1 MATDVETIQIT
12 ESPIIINYS
21 SEIEICSEGGI
32 MIHAHPRNG
41 LGFYSYEW
49 SDGSL
54 DNPLMF
60 AESGSYNVLVSDA
73 NECYTLSENIQID
86 SSLECIEMTNTFS
99 PNNDGINDFWNLNFP
114 DYDNLKLIILNKWG
128 NKIIEH
134 SGSNSYQWDGKNSEG
149 GDLPSGTYYYIIE
162 LSDFGQEPINQTGPI
177 TLIR

>member
-1 MATDVETIQIT
+1 MCTDVETIQIT

-86 SSLECIEMTNTFS
+86 SSLECIE
-99 PNNDGINDFWNLNFP
+99 
-114 DYDNLKLIILNKWG
+114 
-128 NKIIEH
+128 
-134 SGSNSYQWDGKNSEG
+134 
-149 GDLPSGTYYYIIE
+149 
-162 LSDFGQEPINQTGPI
+162 GPI
-177 TLIR
+177 HLVQIMME